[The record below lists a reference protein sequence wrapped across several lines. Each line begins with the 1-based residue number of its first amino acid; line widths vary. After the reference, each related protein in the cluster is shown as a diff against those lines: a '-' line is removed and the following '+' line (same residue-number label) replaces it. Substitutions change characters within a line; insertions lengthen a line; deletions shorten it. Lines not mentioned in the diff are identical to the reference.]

1 MDGNHSGNRI
11 TQEESFVNLTNQ
23 TSQSETLKENSSDKQ
38 TEMAT
43 CVETPKS
50 DAEIQSQVAATV
62 IDQNNTLKQKQ
73 LSCLN
78 ANLLLTESQE
88 ICIDGLLPIRD
99 VKITS
104 WKRDSNVVIDPCLL
118 SQTTTQSIQS
128 TSSEVSSNT
137 AIASTKNNMNLS
149 QDKIHYHGSD
159 GEKKI
164 IIKFKDNVHQGL
176 FYFLLFFFTFFFTN
190 SFLLIYFYFYF
201 YFYFFLKR

>member
-50 DAEIQSQVAATV
+50 DADIQSQIATTV

-73 LSCLN
+73 QSCLN

-88 ICIDGLLPIRD
+88 ICIDGLLPIKD
-99 VKITS
+99 VKTTS
-104 WKRDSNVVIDPCLL
+104 WKRDSSVVIDNFLL
-118 SQTTTQSIQS
+118 SQTTPQPIPS
-128 TSSEVSSNT
+128 TSSETSSN
-137 AIASTKNNMNLS
+137 ASIASTKHNMNSL
-149 QDKIHYHGSD
+149 QDIIHYHGSD
-159 GEKKI
+159 NEKKI
-164 IIKFKDNVHQGL
+164 IIEFKKNVHQGL
-176 FYFLLFFFTFFFTN
+176 FYFIFFYIFYI
-190 SFLLIYFYFYF
+190 FL
-201 YFYFFLKR
+201 